1 MDLADIEKT
10 ELLLLVFL
18 RRADIHPSKEE
29 LYHICVDSEVV
40 NGFFFN
46 SALDNLLQ
54 TKKICLKGESVFLTD
69 IGTAV
74 AIEHKDLAPI
84 YYLNLLL
91 DKCNRYYELKRRT
104 FSARIKK

>member
-1 MDLADIEKT
+1 MDLADVNKT

-18 RRADIHPSKEE
+18 RKADVHPSKEE

-46 SALDNLLQ
+46 SSVDNMLQ
-54 TKKICLKGESVFLTD
+54 TDKIYFKSDFIFLTD
-69 IGTAV
+69 KGTAI
-74 AIEHKDLAPI
+74 AIEHKDLAPV

-91 DKCNRYYELKRRT
+91 SKCNQYYELKRQT
-104 FSARIKK
+104 FLQ